1 MANNL
6 LQSTAHTSTIPFSR
20 PPTPGAHP
28 LQIGFC
34 GLGAMGYFMARN
46 LANSFKSQLPPL
58 LVYNRTVAKSQKLL
72 TELGASAV
80 KVADTLD
87 QLVRECDV
95 VFTNLG
101 NDAVV
106 TSIYN
111 EFAKALAQSPP
122 TKVKI
127 FVEMSTCVKRFSATN
142 GTMNKSAI
150 GDLNRLLSSHPHV
163 RFITSPIFGPPPAAD
178 KGMLIIAMSGDCR
191 SKKEVAFLLVPA
203 VGRKVIDLG
212 ENVEKAPTLKLIG
225 NGMIMSINE
234 LLAET
239 LTLGEKSGIGQQTV
253 YDLVKEIMPAPILVA
268 YGHKMV
274 NDLFDGSVG
283 FSIDGGVKDASH
295 VRRLSAELNCPMPA
309 VDNTHRGLITARAIH
324 QAQVAAGTQQWDI
337 LDWSALIASSR
348 VAAGLNPFDS
358 KKGTGVVR
366 ED

>member
-6 LQSTAHTSTIPFSR
+6 LQSPAHANAVPFSR
-20 PPTPGAHP
+20 PPTPGVHP
-28 LQIGFC
+28 LQVGFC

-58 LVYNRTVAKSQKLL
+58 FVYNRTAAKSQKLL
-72 TELGASAV
+72 TEVGASAV
-80 KVADTLD
+80 KVADSLH
-87 QLVRECDV
+87 QLVTECDII
-95 VFTNLG
+95 FTNLG

-106 TSIYN
+106 ASIYN
-111 EFAKALAQSPP
+111 EFEKALAQSPP

-127 FVEMSTCVKRFSATN
+127 FVEMSTVSP
-142 GTMNKSAI
+142 I
-150 GDLNRLLSSHPHV
+150 
-163 RFITSPIFGPPPAAD
+163 ITSAAD
-178 KGMLIIAMSGDCR
+178 KAALVVAMSGDYR

-212 ENVEKAPTLKLIG
+212 GNVEKAPTLKLIG
-225 NGMIMSINE
+225 NGLIMGMNE

-253 YDLVKEIMPAPILVA
+253 YELVKDIMPAPGLVA
-268 YGHKMV
+268 YGNKMV

-283 FSIDGGVKDASH
+283 FSIDGGIKDANH
-295 VRRLSAELNCPMPA
+295 IRRLSAELNCPMPTI
-309 VDNTHRGLITARAIH
+309 DNTHRGLITARAIH
-324 QAQVAAGTQQWDI
+324 QAQVVAGTQQWDI
-337 LDWSALIASSR
+337 LDWSSLIASSR

>member
-1 MANNL
+1 MASNL
-6 LQSTAHTSTIPFSR
+6 LQTPALHAGTIPFSR
-20 PPTPGAHP
+20 PPTPGVLP

-46 LANSFKSQLPPL
+46 LANSRNPQSSPL

-72 TELGASAV
+72 AELGASAV

-87 QLVRECDV
+87 QLATECDV
-95 VFTNLG
+95 IFTCLI

-106 TSIYN
+106 TSVYN
-111 EFAKALAQSPP
+111 EFAKALVQSPP

-127 FVEMSTCVKRFSATN
+127 FVEMST
-142 GTMNKSAI
+142 SAI
-150 GDLNRLLSSHPHV
+150 GDLDRLLSRFPHT

-178 KGMLIIAMSGDCR
+178 KATLVIAMSGDYR

-212 ENVEKAPTLKLIG
+212 ENVEKASTLKLIG
-225 NGMIMSINE
+225 NGNLAAALE

-253 YDLVKEIMPAPILVA
+253 YDLITEIMPAPGLLA
-268 YGHKMV
+268 YGNKMI
-274 NDLFDGSVG
+274 NDSFDGSVG
-283 FSIDGGVKDASH
+283 FAMDGGIKDSSH
-295 VRRLSAELNCPMPA
+295 VLRLSAELNCPMPA
-309 VDNTHRGLITARAIH
+309 VSNAHRSMITTRAIH
-324 QAQVAAGTQQWDI
+324 QAQVVSGTQQWDI
-337 LDWSALIASSR
+337 IDESALIASSR